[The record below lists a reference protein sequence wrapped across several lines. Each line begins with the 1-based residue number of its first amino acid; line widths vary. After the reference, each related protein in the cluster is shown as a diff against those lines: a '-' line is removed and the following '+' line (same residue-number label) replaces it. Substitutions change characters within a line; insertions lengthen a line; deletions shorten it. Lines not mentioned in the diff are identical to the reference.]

1 MVIGFLYLKGRSNL
15 FMHTKNT
22 RELPTYS
29 LVELLT
35 PGFKLLFGNLTLFI
49 GIYSKIIEFIYQKLT
64 ICFLRY
70 LMD

>member
-29 LVELLT
+29 HVELLT
-35 PGFKLLFGNLTLFI
+35 PGFKLLIGNLTLFI
-49 GIYSKIIEFIYQKLT
+49 GIYSKIDHMFSSIPNGLIIFKL
-64 ICFLRY
+64 
-70 LMD
+70 